1 MWALNNINMLK
12 AALQLF
18 SFHLYFVCC
27 DSMWHLRIFVDLAIF
42 PHSGHEK
49 LWEKQD
55 SFRICTL
62 SIGLSD
68 SGSSFLHG
76 QIWLKE
82 ILHTEH
88 LCTALLEFLRS
99 TQRGKHLIFWSRV
112 FEAVGGSGLMLCG
125 FSNPCWCCSLYG
137 NWCSWNGLQFCDSS
151 ITSSCCSWS
160 NKCGS
165 SREMWF
171 YDSLI
176 LLMSCSWSEN
186 LCFFKGLIELRS
198 RNVSPNL
205 IIPSP
210 WLLTLLLNSFQ

>member
-1 MWALNNINMLK
+1 M
-12 AALQLF
+12 
-18 SFHLYFVCC
+18 
-27 DSMWHLRIFVDLAIF
+27 
-42 PHSGHEK
+42 
-49 LWEKQD
+49 
-55 SFRICTL
+55 CTL
-62 SIGLSD
+62 CIGLSD
-68 SGSSFLHG
+68 PGSSLLHR

-82 ILHTEH
+82 SLHTEH
-88 LCTALLEFLRS
+88 LCTALLGFLSS
-99 TQRGKHLIFWSRV
+99 TQRGKHLTFWSRV
-112 FEAVGGSGLMLCG
+112 FEAEGGSGLMLYG
-125 FSNPCWCCSLYG
+125 SSNPCWCCSLSG

-176 LLMSCSWSEN
+176 LFLSCSWSDN
-186 LCFFKGLIELRS
+186 WCFFKGLIELRS

-210 WLLTLLLNSFQ
+210 WLLSPLLNSFQ